1 MPVNLSPVAGAA
13 QQFFSNSGVPLT
25 GGLLYTYAAGTT
37 TPLATYTTAAG
48 STANSNPI
56 VLNSAGRLDNEVWL
70 TSTLTYKFV
79 LKDSSGVT
87 IATYDDIPG
96 IGSVSGLTS
105 GSSILYGNG
114 SGGFSNVTIGSNLS
128 FVGGTLSASTGSS
141 GTGSVT
147 SVAMTTPDAFTV
159 TGSPVTSTGT
169 LAVTYSGNPIPI
181 TSGGTGTSTTIPN
194 AVMIAPGTGPGLTS
208 VTFVAPGTGGNVLTS
223 NGLTWTSSPPT
234 IPTTAFAI
242 GTYCF
247 ARATSFPFG
256 TIFPGNDISGSYLI
270 PSGTYNLVTYS
281 TTLPGTWRCM
291 GFTDNGS
298 SPTLFLRIS

>member
-1 MPVNLSPVAGAA
+1 MAVNLSPVAGAA
-13 QQFFSNSGVPLT
+13 QQFFTNSGVPLA
-25 GGLLYTYAAGTT
+25 GGLLYTYSAGTT

-48 STANSNPI
+48 TTANSNPI
-56 VLNSAGRLDNEVWL
+56 VLNSAGRLDSEVWL

-79 LKDSSGVT
+79 LKDSGGVT

-105 GSSILYGNG
+105 GTSILSGNG

-128 FVGGTLSASTGSS
+128 FVGGTLSATTGGS
-141 GTGSVT
+141 GAGTVT
-147 SVAMTTPDAFTV
+147 SVALTAPTAFTV
-159 TGSPVTSTGT
+159 TGSPVTTTGT
-169 LAVTYSGNPIPI
+169 LALTYSGTPVPVS
-181 TSGGTGTSTTIPN
+181 SGGTGTSTLTAN
-194 AVMIAPGTGPGLTS
+194 SVVLGNGTSAVQL
-208 VTFVAPGTGGNVLTS
+208 VAPGTAGNVLVS
-223 NGLTWTSSPPT
+223 DGATWTSGPNAGT
-234 IPTTAFAI
+234 TTALAV

-256 TIFPGNDISGSYLI
+256 TIYPGNDISGSYLI
-270 PSGTYNLVTYS
+270 PSGTYNLVSYT
-281 TTLPGTWRCM
+281 TTLAGTWRCM

>member
-13 QQFFSNSGVPLT
+13 QQFFTNSGTPLS
-25 GGLLYTYAAGTT
+25 GGLLYTYSAGTT

-48 STANSNPI
+48 TTANSNPI
-56 VLNSAGRLDNEVWL
+56 VLNSAGRLDSEVWL

-79 LKDSSGVT
+79 LKDSGGVT

-105 GSSILYGNG
+105 GTSILSGNG

-128 FVGGTLSASTGSS
+128 FVGGTLSATTGGS
-141 GTGSVT
+141 GAGTVT
-147 SVAMTTPDAFTV
+147 SVALTAPAAFTV
-159 TGSPVTSTGT
+159 TGSPVTTTGT
-169 LAVTYSGNPIPI
+169 LALTYSGTPVPVS
-181 TSGGTGTSTTIPN
+181 SGGTGTSTLTAN
-194 AVMIAPGTGPGLTS
+194 SVVLGNGASAVQL
-208 VTFVAPGTGGNVLTS
+208 VAPGTAGNVLVS
-223 NGLTWTSSPPT
+223 DGATWTSGPNAGT
-234 IPTTAFAI
+234 TTALAV

-256 TIFPGNDISGSYLI
+256 TIYPGNDISGSYLI
-270 PSGTYNLVTYS
+270 PSGTYNLVSYT
-281 TTLPGTWRCM
+281 TTLAGTWRCM

>member
-13 QQFFSNSGVPLT
+13 QQFFSNSGVPLA
-25 GGLLYTYAAGTT
+25 GGLLYTYSAGTT

-48 STANSNPI
+48 TTANSNPI

-70 TSTLTYKFV
+70 TSTLTYKFL
-79 LKDSSGVT
+79 LKDSGGVT

-105 GSSILYGNG
+105 GTSILSGNG
-114 SGGFSNVTIGSNLS
+114 SGGFSNVVIGSNLS
-128 FVGGTLSASTGSS
+128 FVGGTLSATTGGS
-141 GTGSVT
+141 GAGTVT
-147 SVAMTTPDAFTV
+147 SVALTAPAAFTV
-159 TGSPVTSTGT
+159 TGSPVTTTGT
-169 LAVTYSGNPIPI
+169 LALTYSGTPVPVS
-181 TSGGTGTSTTIPN
+181 SGGTGTSTLTAN
-194 AVMIAPGTGPGLTS
+194 SVVLGNGTSAVQL
-208 VTFVAPGTGGNVLTS
+208 VAPGTAGNVLVS
-223 NGLTWTSSPPT
+223 DGSTWTSGPNAGT
-234 IPTTAFAI
+234 TTALAV

-256 TIFPGNDISGSYLI
+256 TIYPGNDISGSYLI
-270 PSGTYNLVTYS
+270 PSGTYNLVSYT
-281 TTLPGTWRCM
+281 TTLAGTWRCM

>member
-147 SVAMTTPDAFTV
+147 SVALTTPDAFTV

-181 TSGGTGTSTTIPN
+181 TSGGTGVSTIPSN
-194 AVMIAPGTGPGLTS
+194 AVVVGPATGPGATT
-208 VTFVAPGTGGNVLTS
+208 VQFVAPGTANNVLTS
-223 NGLTWTSSPPT
+223 NGTTWTSTPPT
-234 IPTTAFAI
+234 IPTTALAI
-242 GTYCF
+242 GTYCAAQPLSLPSGILTPGVDVAGSLLF
-247 ARATSFPFG
+247 PAGSLNRATPA
-256 TIFPGNDISGSYLI
+256 I
-270 PSGTYNLVTYS
+270 
-281 TTLPGTWRCM
+281 TLPGTWRCM
-291 GFTDNGS
+291 GYCDNLNS
-298 SPTLFLRIS
+298 MTLFLRIS

>member
-13 QQFFSNSGVPLT
+13 QQFFTNSGTPLS
-25 GGLLYTYAAGTT
+25 GGLLYTYSAGTT

-48 STANSNPI
+48 TTANSNPI
-56 VLNSAGRLDNEVWL
+56 VLNSAGRLDSEVWL

-79 LKDSSGVT
+79 LKDSGGVT

-105 GSSILYGNG
+105 GTSILSGNG

-128 FVGGTLSASTGSS
+128 FVGGTLSATTGGS
-141 GTGSVT
+141 GAGTVT
-147 SVAMTTPDAFTV
+147 SVALTAPAAFTV
-159 TGSPVTSTGT
+159 TGSPVTTTGT
-169 LAVTYSGNPIPI
+169 LALTYSGTPVPVS
-181 TSGGTGTSTTIPN
+181 SGGTGTST
-194 AVMIAPGTGPGLTS
+194 LTS
-208 VTFVAPGTGGNVLTS
+208 NSVVLGNGTSAVQLVAPGMAGNVLVS
-223 NGLTWTSSPPT
+223 DGSTWTSGPNAGT
-234 IPTTAFAI
+234 TTALAV

-256 TIFPGNDISGSYLI
+256 TIYPGDTISGSYLI
-270 PSGTYNLVTYS
+270 PSGTYNLVSYT
-281 TTLPGTWRCM
+281 TTLAGTWRCM